1 MAEYVIGYDLN
12 ENVSQI
18 SFSEIHDGRLKAVG
32 GDAGDDK
39 LGIPTVLCKRN
50 GVNQWY
56 FGREAIKCANR
67 GDGTLVGKLLS
78 FAIAGAR
85 LEIEGEAYDPI
96 DLLILF
102 FKRSLNI
109 ISSYVNPQLVVK
121 LVVTVDHL
129 DQKMIEI
136 LEKIVSSVAI
146 DRENI
151 LFQTYDESIY
161 YYMIHQASDLWKN
174 NVMVFDYSNDYLKS
188 YELWMNKNTTP
199 VVGFVDY
206 VQYENI
212 KLPKFMLEDELSEN
226 RVESLDELIL
236 NTIRS
241 MFAGRTIGAV
251 YLIGEGFEGDWF
263 ERTKGFLLMGR
274 HVFQGKN
281 LYSKGACFCASD
293 KYMPKELNK
302 SHIFLGKDK
311 LKANTGLKMRV
322 DGKEEYVVLV
332 DAGETWYEA
341 ENVLEFILEE
351 GDSVDVIVTPLDG
364 GRQRVEE
371 IKLSGLPNRPNRAT
385 RLRLEADFES
395 DVKMKIKIS
404 DLGFGEF
411 FVSSGKVWEKEIE
424 FKL

>member
-12 ENVSQI
+12 ENISQI

-32 GDAGDDK
+32 GDGNDEK

-56 FGREAIKCANR
+56 FGREAINCATR

-109 ISSYVNPQLVVK
+109 ISSYVNPQHVVK
-121 LVVTVDHL
+121 LVITVDHL
-129 DQKMIEI
+129 DSRMIEI
-136 LEKIVSSVAI
+136 LEKIVSSVSVA
-146 DRENI
+146 RENI

-161 YYMIHQASDLWKN
+161 YYMIHQGADLWKN
-174 NVMVFDYSNDYLKS
+174 NVMVFDYSNDYLKT

-206 VQYENI
+206 VGYENI
-212 KLPKFMLEDELSEN
+212 KLPKFMIGEEFKDNKEA
-226 RVESLDELIL
+226 SLDEMIL
-236 NTIRS
+236 SAIRGTFSEHTIS
-241 MFAGRTIGAV
+241 SV
-251 YLIGEGFEGDWF
+251 YLIGEGFEDDTF
-263 ERTKGFLLMGR
+263 ERTKSFLLMGR

-293 KYMPKELNK
+293 KYSPKDINK
-302 SHIFLGKDK
+302 THIFLGKDK
-311 LKANTGLKMRV
+311 LKANTGIKMRV
-322 DGKEEYVVLV
+322 NGKEEYVVLV
-332 DAGETWYEA
+332 DAGETWYDA
-341 ENVLEFILEE
+341 ENTLEFILEE
-351 GDSVDVIVTPLDG
+351 GTGIEIIVTPLDG
-364 GRQRVEE
+364 SRQRIEE
-371 IKLSGLPNRPNRAT
+371 ISFAGLPNRPSRAT
-385 RLRLEADFES
+385 RMRLETSFES
-395 DVKMKIKIS
+395 DTKMKVKVT

-411 FVSSGKVWEKEIE
+411 YLSSGKIWERDIE

>member
-174 NVMVFDYSNDYLKS
+174 NVMIFDYSNDYLKS

-322 DGKEEYVVLV
+322 EGKEEYVVLV

-351 GDSVDVIVTPLDG
+351 GDSVEVIVTPLDG

-395 DVKMKIKIS
+395 DVKMKVKIS